1 MSMAQQ
7 TVRVGVG
14 VVVLDSNRV
23 LLIRRGKAPK
33 KGEWSLPGGH
43 VEPGETLRAAA
54 QREVEEETGLSVAI
68 QSLVDVVDLID
79 VEGDGSVERQY
90 ALIDYWAIPVSGT
103 VNAGSDAAEAA
114 WHDIDSIGMLGM
126 WDETIR
132 IILKAVKLESES
144 QSV

>member
-1 MSMAQQ
+1 MTQN
-7 TVRVGVG
+7 TVKVGVG

-43 VEPGETLRAAA
+43 VEPGESLRAAA
-54 QREVEEETGLSVAI
+54 QREVAEETGLSVAI

-79 VEGDGSVERQY
+79 VAADGSIARQY

-103 VNAGSDAAEAA
+103 VKAGSDAAEAA
-114 WHDIDSIGMLGM
+114 WHEIDAIGLLGM
-126 WDETIR
+126 WEETVR
-132 IILKAVKLESES
+132 IVLKAAKLEAES
-144 QSV
+144 QSA